1 MFTDKFYADGRKQQT
16 PEYTAWRNMKARCY
30 KKSNKDFKNYGGR
43 GICVCDEWLNSYQ
56 TFLKDMGRRP
66 SSEHSIDRIDNDG
79 DYKPSNCRWATHTE
93 QNRNKGTS
101 IVKSWI
107 LAEEIGI
114 TRRNATNCIAA
125 VRRKDNGNTKWFR
138 MSAEREAHIRDF
150 MERNNVHR

>member
-1 MFTDKFYADGRKQQT
+1 MYTDKFYANGKRQKT
-16 PEYTAWRNMKARCY
+16 PELSAWENMKTRCY
-30 KKSNKDFKNYGGR
+30 NEECKYYQNYGGR
-43 GICVCDEWLNSYQ
+43 GISVCDEWRNSYQ

-107 LAEEIGI
+107 LAEELGI

-125 VRRKDNGNTKWFR
+125 VRRKDEGKNKNFSI
-138 MSAEREAHIRDF
+138 SAEREAYIRDF
-150 MERNNVHR
+150 MERIGCK